1 MLLNSPLL
9 VGVERCRK
17 LILLSISRNFG
28 KKLRYYQQQLLQF
41 QQPKIELQSCTLS
54 FLQSCF
60 CSFCRYNF
68 GNFFSDAESADISAL
83 DADDF
88 SDVTLVCEDSQRFEA
103 HKVILAASFET
114 LLVSALLLLL
124 SPFFLQICC
133 WKLLKYQLTYL
144 H

>member
-1 MLLNSPLL
+1 ML
-9 VGVERCRK
+9 GVERCRK

-68 GNFFSDAESADISAL
+68 GNFFSEAESADISAL
-83 DADDF
+83 DAEDF
-88 SDVTLVCEDSQRFEA
+88 ADVTLAKVTLLCEDRWFEA

-124 SPFFLQICC
+124 SA
-133 WKLLKYQLTYL
+133 
-144 H
+144 

>member
-1 MLLNSPLL
+1 MEKVSDHPLPSDFNL
-9 VGVERCRK
+9 KIHNFETQKKCPKAMDCLGVERCRK

-88 SDVTLVCEDSQRFEA
+88 TDVTLV
-103 HKVILAASFET
+103 KVT
-114 LLVSALLLLL
+114 LLM
-124 SPFFLQICC
+124 
-133 WKLLKYQLTYL
+133 
-144 H
+144 

>member
-1 MLLNSPLL
+1 MLALWCYPTLL
-9 VGVERCRK
+9 LGVERCRK

-88 SDVTLVCEDSQRFEA
+88 TDVTLA
-103 HKVILAASFET
+103 KVT
-114 LLVSALLLLL
+114 LLM
-124 SPFFLQICC
+124 
-133 WKLLKYQLTYL
+133 
-144 H
+144 

>member
-1 MLLNSPLL
+1 MAPSHIPLIQEL
-9 VGVERCRK
+9 GAGDSDGVPGEAELQRHHHVHRREQEGDDSEDDPAPELGVERCRK

-88 SDVTLVCEDSQRFEA
+88 TDVTLA
-103 HKVILAASFET
+103 KVT
-114 LLVSALLLLL
+114 LLM
-124 SPFFLQICC
+124 
-133 WKLLKYQLTYL
+133 
-144 H
+144 

>member
-1 MLLNSPLL
+1 MGSIGNLRI
-9 VGVERCRK
+9 GVERCRK

-68 GNFFSDAESADISAL
+68 GNFFL
-83 DADDF
+83 M
-88 SDVTLVCEDSQRFEA
+88 L
-103 HKVILAASFET
+103 KVLIYLHWMLMT
-114 LLVSALLLLL
+114 LLMSLLRR
-124 SPFFLQICC
+124 
-133 WKLLKYQLTYL
+133 
-144 H
+144 

>member
-1 MLLNSPLL
+1 MELLRQIAKDPVLTYGQKKRLFEVAFDIGVS

-28 KKLRYYQQQLLQF
+28 NKLRYYQQQLPQF

-60 CSFCRYNF
+60 FSFCWYNF
-68 GNFFSDAESADISAL
+68 GNFFFYAESADISAL

-88 SDVTLVCEDSQRFEA
+88 TDVTLA
-103 HKVILAASFET
+103 KVT
-114 LLVSALLLLL
+114 LLM
-124 SPFFLQICC
+124 
-133 WKLLKYQLTYL
+133 
-144 H
+144 

>member
-1 MLLNSPLL
+1 MVLQPASPGTASAGIL
-9 VGVERCRK
+9 GVERCRK

-88 SDVTLVCEDSQRFEA
+88 TDVTLV
-103 HKVILAASFET
+103 KVT
-114 LLVSALLLLL
+114 LLM
-124 SPFFLQICC
+124 
-133 WKLLKYQLTYL
+133 
-144 H
+144 